1 MGIHNILELDN
12 LIEWQQKYL
21 PTNNQG
27 DVTSI
32 NFQLVGPISHGG
44 ALLDLAG
51 LSSELATNIYD
62 QLTHIKTQ
70 SFWPVIKDKL
80 DVAHGKNNWKLY
92 LDEYCIRRNLNWQ
105 LRLPKLFHSLSNCQ
119 NSGI

>member
-21 PTNNQG
+21 PTNSQG

-80 DVAHGKNNWKLY
+80 AVAHGKNNWKLY
-92 LDEYCIRRNLNWQ
+92 LDELSIRRNLNWQ